1 MVPAPNDVRV
11 NWWRLTLL
19 NLNDNLLV
27 KAKDVKITKYY
38 LKSIRLIVSNN
49 NQLFYIDFGCKIIL
63 DGGLEIKNNL

>member
-11 NWWRLTLL
+11 NWWRLTFL

-38 LKSIRLIVSNN
+38 LKSIRLNV
-49 NQLFYIDFGCKIIL
+49 
-63 DGGLEIKNNL
+63 DGELEIKNHL